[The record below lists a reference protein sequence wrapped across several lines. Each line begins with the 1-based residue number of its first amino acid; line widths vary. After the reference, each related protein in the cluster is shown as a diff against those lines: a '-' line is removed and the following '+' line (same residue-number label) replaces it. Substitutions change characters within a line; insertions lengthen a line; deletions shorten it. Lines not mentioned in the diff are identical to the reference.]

1 MAGTVNHRQRDPGLS
16 PMKYGIIL
24 AVMLLPGT
32 LAYAAGPGVD
42 NADPFQQPSA
52 AYLKQFVKPGQ
63 KFFVYERY
71 DANGKLYQRDAS
83 PLTAPVEIP
92 SATERVINGTSY
104 RLRGLTACPSQS
116 ITYETEEWDCT
127 KAAQDYANAIY
138 NNRASVVLCK
148 TLVLK
153 SEAHVPDAVSCF
165 ALVGAGDANDPY
177 SVSYDD
183 DAMVFLHMAAIGKNK
198 EGRSLRPDLE
208 KSSGLG
214 RQFQNDEAN

>member
-1 MAGTVNHRQRDPGLS
+1 
-16 PMKYGIIL
+16 
-24 AVMLLPGT
+24 MLLQCS

-42 NADPFQQPSA
+42 SSDPFQQPSA
-52 AYLKQFVKPGQ
+52 KYLQQFVKAGE
-63 KFFVYERY
+63 KVFVYERY
-71 DANGKLYQRDAS
+71 DANGKLYQRAAT
-83 PLTAPVEIP
+83 PLTAPVEIK
-92 SATERVINGTSY
+92 SATERVINRVHY
-104 RLRGLTACPSQS
+104 RLRGLTACPSKT
-116 ITYETEEWDCT
+116 ITYENEGWDCT

-138 NNRASVVLCK
+138 NNRASAVLCK

-153 SEAHVPDAVSCF
+153 SKAGVPDAVSCF

-198 EGRSLRPDLE
+198 EGKSLRPDLE

-214 RQFQNDEAN
+214 QQFQNDEAN